1 MAELLLELFSEEIPA
16 GAQAKAVEDFQRLF
30 AAKFD
35 AAGVS
40 YSNIQCFST
49 PRRIAIV
56 AEDLPKSQEASSEE
70 LKGPRTDAPAQA
82 IEGFLKKTGLS
93 LDQLEKRETPK
104 GDFYFAVIR
113 KEGRA
118 ISEFLVETI
127 QDIINNY
134 TWPKSMKWGSYN
146 VRWIRPLHSIIC
158 LFDGDVLPVS
168 FGHIQAGDTTYGHRF
183 MSDGD
188 FSVKNFADYEK
199 KLREN
204 CVILRQGERQKI
216 IHDSAVRL
224 AESVNSTLNHDDAL
238 LAEIANLVEWPVA
251 LIGRIEEKFMSVPP
265 EVLIVTM
272 RSHQRYFSLNNK
284 QGGLAHYFITV
295 SNIVTED
302 AGMQIISG
310 NQRVLRARLEDAKFF
325 WDQDRRHSLESRVP
339 GLEKVIFHARLG
351 TVADKVKRITELAQV
366 ISVWVPMANL
376 VLVERAAKL
385 CKADLATG
393 MVGELPELQGL
404 MGSYYALQ
412 SKEEEEVALAIK
424 EHYSPVGSSDSV
436 PTAPLSVA
444 VAIAD
449 KVDTLVGLFAVDE
462 KPTGSRDPFALR
474 RAALGVIRIIL
485 ENNLRIPLKILIEK
499 AVSKYPS
506 AVFKPSD
513 ADKKTEKPHDKQERI
528 VAELVAFFADRLRV
542 LLKEQDIRH
551 DIIEAVF
558 NDGSEDDLTRLVAR
572 AKAISSFL
580 KTDDGS
586 NLLAAYKR
594 AMNIVQ
600 IEEKKDG
607 VVYRGNPN
615 ESLLA
620 EEPEKNIFESFGE
633 LRPVVL
639 EGLKNEQF
647 EVVMQELAKLRS
659 PVDKFFDNVKVN
671 SDDAG
676 LRKNRLLLLAGFRE
690 LLNDVANF
698 SKIEG

>member
-16 GAQAKAVEDFQRLF
+16 GAQAKAVEDFERLF
-30 AAKFD
+30 AAKFS

-40 YSNIQCFST
+40 YSNIHCFST
-49 PRRIAIV
+49 PRRIAILV
-56 AEDLPKSQEASSEE
+56 KDLPKSQNASSEE
-70 LKGPRTDAPAQA
+70 LKGPRTDAPEQA

-93 LDQLEKRETPK
+93 LEQLEKRQTPK
-104 GDFYFAVIR
+104 GDFYFAVLR

-118 ISEFLVETI
+118 ISEFLVEAI
-127 QDIINNY
+127 QDVINNY
-134 TWPKSMKWGSYN
+134 TWPKSMKWGRYN
-146 VRWIRPLHSIIC
+146 IRWIRPLHSIIC
-158 LFDGDVLPVS
+158 LFDGEVLPVS
-168 FGHIQAGDTTYGHRF
+168 FGHIQAGNTTYGHRF
-183 MSDGD
+183 MSDGK
-188 FSVKNFADYEK
+188 FTVENFIDYEK

-204 CVILRQGERQKI
+204 CVILRQDERKKI
-216 IHDSAVRL
+216 IHDDAVRL
-224 AESVNSTLNHDDAL
+224 AESVNSTLNRDDSL

-302 AGMQIISG
+302 AGVQIING

-351 TVADKVKRITELAQV
+351 TVADKVARITELASV

-444 VAIAD
+444 VSIAD

-485 ENNLRIPLKILIEK
+485 ENNLRIPLNILIEK
-499 AVSKYPS
+499 AVSKYP
-506 AVFKPSD
+506 AVVFKAGI
-513 ADKKTEKPHDKQERI
+513 ADKNPERPHEKQERI
-528 VAELVAFFADRLRV
+528 VAELVTFFADRLRV

-558 NDGSEDDLTRLVAR
+558 NDGSEDDFTRLVAR

-586 NLLAAYKR
+586 NLHAAYKR

-615 ESLLA
+615 ESLLV
-620 EEPEKNIFESFGE
+620 EESEKNIFKLFEE

-639 EGLKNEQF
+639 EGLKDEQF
-647 EVVMQELAKLRS
+647 ELVMQELAKLRE

-671 SDDAG
+671 TEDAG
-676 LRKNRLLLLAGFRE
+676 LRKNRLLLMAGFRG